1 MKEAVMF
8 QKILVPIDMTFKHR
22 RAIDTAAELARQ
34 SGGEVVLLHVIELL
48 HGMPR
53 TEEKEFYDRL
63 ETAAEVHLEKHL
75 IGLKERGIP
84 SRTELLFGARA
95 AEVLRFAQSMKAD
108 LIVLTA
114 SHIDLD
120 HPEDGWGSMS
130 FKLSIFAPCPVLLV
144 K

>member
-1 MKEAVMF
+1 MF
-8 QKILVPIDMTFKHR
+8 KKILLPLDMTFKHQ

-48 HGMPR
+48 HGMSR
-53 TEEKEFYDRL
+53 AEEKEFYDRL
-63 ETAAEVHLEKHL
+63 ETAAQEHLEKHL

-84 SRTELLFGARA
+84 CRKEILFGSRA
-95 AEVLRFAQSMKAD
+95 AEVVHHARNMKAD

-114 SHIDLD
+114 PSIDLD
-120 HPEDGWGSMS
+120 HPEDS
-130 FKLSIFAPCPVLLV
+130 FASLSLKLGIFAPCPVLLV